1 MRRIVASGFGV
12 GLILPALRNG
22 DAGGSGTLGSAVGLG
37 VAWLLTGF
45 GWPVQVAVAV
55 GVVAL
60 SLWAAA
66 PFATDGKDPG
76 WVVIDEVAGM
86 MVAAVG
92 LAGWPLLVAF
102 AVFRVADVTKR
113 FPGVAGAER
122 LAGARGVTADD
133 VVAGLWGLAA
143 GWGVAL
149 AL

>member
-1 MRRIVASGFGV
+1 MRRLVASGFGV
-12 GLILPALRNG
+12 GFILPTLRNG
-22 DAGGSGTLGSAVGLG
+22 DAGGSGTLGGVVGLG
-37 VAWLLTGF
+37 AAWLLSGF
-45 GWPVQVAVAV
+45 GWPVQVAAAL
-55 GVVAL
+55 GVVAV
-60 SLWAAA
+60 SLWAAR
-66 PFATDGKDPG
+66 PFATGGEDPG

-92 LAGWPLLVAF
+92 LTGWPLLVAF
-102 AVFRVADVTKR
+102 VVFRVADITKR

-143 GWGVAL
+143 GWGVTL